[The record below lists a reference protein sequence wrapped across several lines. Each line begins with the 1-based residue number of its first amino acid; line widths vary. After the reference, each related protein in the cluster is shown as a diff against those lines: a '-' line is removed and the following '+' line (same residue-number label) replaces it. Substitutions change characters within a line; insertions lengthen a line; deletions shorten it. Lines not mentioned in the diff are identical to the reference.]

1 MAERVSG
8 FIFLLLSFPAM
19 VFAQFTTPSRSS
31 LDPPSFSQ
39 TNLHGQ
45 IANPSEAVLVGVS
58 VELCERTGHVI
69 SRAQVTASGEFYFE
83 SVPSGYYILRVLDS
97 SGYIVTE
104 QLVEPPNNASG
115 DILIKLPEKK
125 GDRPA
130 SGSVSLA
137 ELQHKVPPKALKEAE
152 KADKAVH
159 KNDLPAVIVHLEKAL
174 EIDPEFFAARR
185 NLAKALIMTGQNE
198 KAIPVLQQ
206 LLQTEPR
213 SVLAYDGLGT
223 VYLTSRRF
231 ADAEAAARK
240 ALEID
245 GSNELGHWVLGCSLT
260 ALGKADAEA
269 LKHLTTIVKR
279 FPRAYIVAAGILAR
293 QGHKEEAKKQL
304 LAYLNT
310 GDTGARTQA
319 EEALHEIR

>member
-1 MAERVSG
+1 MAKRVSG
-8 FIFLLLSFPAM
+8 SVSLLLLFPAM
-19 VFAQFTTPSRSS
+19 VLAQFGAPSRSS
-31 LDPPSFSQ
+31 SDSDNFSQ
-39 TNLHGQ
+39 ANLHGQ
-45 IANPSEAVLVGVS
+45 IADPSDAVLVGFS
-58 VELCERTGHVI
+58 VELCERTGRLI
-69 SRAQVTASGEFYFE
+69 GQAPVTGGGEFSFE
-83 SVPSGYYILRVLDS
+83 SVPPGYYILRILDP
-97 SGYIVTE
+97 SGNIVTE
-104 QLVEPPNNASG
+104 QLVDPVNGSRE
-115 DILIKLPEKK
+115 ILIKLPETK

-130 SGSVSLA
+130 SGAVSLV
-137 ELQHKVPPKALKEAE
+137 ELQHKIPPKALKEAE

-159 KNDLPAVIVHLEKAL
+159 KKDLPAVISHLEKAL

-185 NLAKALIMTGQNE
+185 NLAKALLSTGQNE
-198 KAIPVLQQ
+198 KAIPVLQK

-319 EEALHEIR
+319 EGALHEIR